1 MLLSSCN
8 KVVRVKCLRPIY
20 IPFNFQSVIVSGQ
33 SELTKKGGNGCDGI
47 RRSIENMFAFTQKIK
62 WSHGWPDADT

>member
-33 SELTKKGGNGCDGI
+33 SELTKKGEMVVMGLEEALKTCLLLHK
-47 RRSIENMFAFTQKIK
+47 R
-62 WSHGWPDADT
+62 